1 MLFLPAMGSPFLD
14 AFNAVLPDLETQFT
28 EDWSYNGVTYPAIAI
43 DREVDSSRQM
53 RGGEL
58 DASTI
63 TIYIRLE
70 VFQQSG
76 VKEGATVTA
85 RGKDFSILSV
95 DNDGDAAK
103 ELVCGPVQID
113 VWK

>member
-1 MLFLPAMGSPFLD
+1 MGSPFLD
-14 AFNAVLPDLETQFT
+14 AFNAVLPDMEAQFT
-28 EDWSYNGVTYPAIAI
+28 EDWKFKGVTYPAIEI
-43 DREVDSSRQM
+43 DRESDSSKQM

-63 TIYIRLE
+63 TIYVRLE

-85 RGKDFSILSV
+85 RGKDFSILSIE
-95 DNDGDAAK
+95 NDGDAAM
-103 ELVCGPVQID
+103 ELICGPVQID